1 VTEPGEIWVT
11 FDGASRGNPGH
22 AAIGAVVNDS
32 SGRIAEV
39 SEYIGEATNNVA
51 EYRALIA
58 GLHAALPFQA
68 RVLHV
73 RGDSKLVIEQMRG
86 RWKVKHAVL
95 KPLAREAVE
104 LLRRYD
110 TVDIEHIPRER
121 NAEADALANAALDAR

>member
-1 VTEPGEIWVT
+1 MTEPGEIWVT

-22 AAIGAVVNDS
+22 AAIGAVVHDS
-32 SGRIAEV
+32 SGRVAEV

-58 GLHAALPFQA
+58 GLHAALAFPA

-73 RGDSKLVIEQMRG
+73 RGDSKLVIEQMQG
-86 RWKVKHAVL
+86 RWKVRHAVL
-95 KPLAREAVE
+95 KPLAREAIE

-110 TVDIEHIPRER
+110 TVDIEHVPREQ